1 LRFRGVVYRAHNP
14 RWAFS
19 PLSGEGAA
27 RTGGRFNRP
36 GTPALYTSLTLETAV
51 REAAQGFPH
60 KFDPLTLC
68 SYDVDCEGI
77 ADLTAAR
84 ERSRLDIAAADLACA
99 WKLQAHQGRPV
110 LSWLAAEK
118 LTRGSHSGILV
129 RSFAPGATEADVNL
143 VFWRWGD
150 RRPHRVTLHDP
161 ERRLPRNQRSWSD

>member
-68 SYDVDCEGI
+68 SYDVDCEDI

-99 WKLQAHQGRPV
+99 WKLLAHEGKPSSHGSQSINSCRQGTPAF
-110 LSWLAAEK
+110 LSAA
-118 LTRGSHSGILV
+118 SHP
-129 RSFAPGATEADVNL
+129 AQPKPT
-143 VFWRWGD
+143 
-150 RRPHRVTLHDP
+150 
-161 ERRLPRNQRSWSD
+161 